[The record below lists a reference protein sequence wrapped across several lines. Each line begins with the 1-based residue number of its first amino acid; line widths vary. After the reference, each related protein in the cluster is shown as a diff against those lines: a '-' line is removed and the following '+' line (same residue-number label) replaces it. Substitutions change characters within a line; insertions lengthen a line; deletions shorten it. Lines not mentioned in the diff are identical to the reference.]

1 MYVRTIP
8 IRGVPARGSVQDR
21 IAGEMLAR
29 EQRRAVHGHVYLGR
43 LLSATMAIPPK
54 LFDMWTTLYTMEVT
68 HESYSP
74 GAIKDKER
82 VLHEITVSKS
92 QSEQQQKS
100 VFSKLDSLTV
110 EDADLRPVTPAEL
123 ENMRRKMRRRHLL
136 VRTPDGQRVPIES
149 VRAASPAK
157 SAPAK
162 SAPAK
167 PTNPKRGK

>member
-8 IRGVPARGSVQDR
+8 VRGVPTRGSIQDR

-43 LLSATMAIPPK
+43 LLSASMAIPPK

-74 GAIKDKER
+74 AAIRDKER
-82 VLHEITVSKS
+82 VLKEISVSK
-92 QSEQQQKS
+92 EQDEQHRQT

-110 EDADLRPVTPAEL
+110 DDADMRPVTAAEM
-123 ENMRRKMRRRHLL
+123 EAVRRKMRRRHLL
-136 VRTPDGQRVPIES
+136 VRTPDGRRVPIEE
-149 VRAASPAK
+149 VRAA
-157 SAPAK
+157 APTASGK
-162 SAPAK
+162 K
-167 PTNPKRGK
+167 PNNPKRGK